1 MLDPVSLLAT
11 ATAVFNGLKAAVAV
25 GREAEDVFSQLGKW
39 AGAVADLQEW
49 IRTEE
54 ESANKPPPLFKKL
67 VFTKSATAEA
77 FDTYAAKIKVAQME
91 EEIRHMFTLGELWWL
106 GKDGYNEFLMM
117 RRSIKEKREKLVYEQ
132 IRRRKK
138 LIRVSTEAATVAM
151 GVFLAGLILW
161 HSISFIVGYHND

>member
-11 ATAVFNGLKAAVAV
+11 ATAVFNGLKAAVEV

-49 IRTEE
+49 MSTEE
-54 ESANKPPPLFKKL
+54 ENANKPPPLFKKL

-77 FDTYAAKIKVAQME
+77 FDAYAAKIKIQQME

-106 GKDGYNEFLMM
+106 GKEGYNEFILM
-117 RRSIKEKREKLVYEQ
+117 RRSIKEKREKQVYEQ

-138 LIRVSTEAATVAM
+138 LIKMVTDYAFIAM
-151 GVFLAGLILW
+151 IVFTGGLILW
-161 HSISFIVGYHND
+161 HIIAFIIEQAS

>member
-11 ATAVFNGLKAAVAV
+11 ATAVFNGLKAAVEV

-49 IRTEE
+49 MSTEE
-54 ESANKPPPLFKKL
+54 ENANKPPPLFKKL

-77 FDTYAAKIKVAQME
+77 FDAYAAKIKIQQME

-106 GKDGYNEFLMM
+106 GKEGYNEFILM
-117 RRSIKEKREKLVYEQ
+117 RRSIKEKREKQVYEQ

-138 LIRVSTEAATVAM
+138 LIRMVTDYAFIVM
-151 GVFLAGLILW
+151 IVFTGGLILW
-161 HSISFIVGYHND
+161 HIIAFIIEQAS

>member
-11 ATAVFNGLKAAVAV
+11 ATAVFNGLKAAVEV

-49 IRTEE
+49 MSTEE
-54 ESANKPPPLFKKL
+54 ENANKPPPLFKKL
-67 VFTKSATAEA
+67 VFAKSATAEA
-77 FDTYAAKIKVAQME
+77 FDAYAAKIKIQQME

-106 GKDGYNEFLMM
+106 GKDGYNEFIMM
-117 RRSIKEKREKLVYEQ
+117 RRSIKEKREKQIYGQ

-138 LIRVSTEAATVAM
+138 LIRMVTDYAFVAM
-151 GVFLAGLILW
+151 ILFTGGLIM
-161 HSISFIVGYHND
+161 YHIIDFVLEQSK

>member
-11 ATAVFNGLKAAVAV
+11 ATAVFNGLKAAVEV

-49 IRTEE
+49 MSTEE
-54 ESANKPPPLFKKL
+54 ENANKPPPLFKKL

-77 FDTYAAKIKVAQME
+77 FDAYAAKIKIQQME

-106 GKDGYNEFLMM
+106 GKEGYNEFIMM
-117 RRSIKEKREKLVYEQ
+117 RRSIKEKREKQIYGQ

-138 LIRVSTEAATVAM
+138 LIRMVTDYAFIAM
-151 GVFLAGLILW
+151 IVFTGGLIM
-161 HSISFIVGYHND
+161 YHIIDFVLEQSK

>member
-11 ATAVFNGLKAAVAV
+11 ATAVFNGLKAAVEV

-49 IRTEE
+49 MRTEE
-54 ESANKPPPLFKKL
+54 ENANKPPPLFKKL

-77 FDTYAAKIKVAQME
+77 FDAYAAKIKINQME

-106 GKDGYNEFLMM
+106 GKEGYNEFIMM
-117 RRSIKEKREKLVYEQ
+117 RRSIKEKREKMVYEQ
-132 IRRRKK
+132 LRRRKK
-138 LIRVSTEAATVAM
+138 LIRMVTDYAFIAVILFT
-151 GVFLAGLILW
+151 GGLILW
-161 HSISFIVGYHND
+161 HIVAFIIAQP

>member
-11 ATAVFNGLKAAVAV
+11 ATAVFNGLKAAVEV

-49 IRTEE
+49 MSTEE
-54 ESANKPPPLFKKL
+54 ENANKPPPLFKKL
-67 VFTKSATAEA
+67 VFAKSATAEA
-77 FDTYAAKIKVAQME
+77 FDAYAAKIKIQQME

-106 GKDGYNEFLMM
+106 GKEGYNEFILM
-117 RRSIKEKREKLVYEQ
+117 RRSIKEKREKQVYEQ

-138 LIRVSTEAATVAM
+138 LIRMVTDYAFIAM
-151 GVFLAGLILW
+151 IVFTGGLILW
-161 HSISFIVGYHND
+161 HIIAFMIEQAS